1 MIDCNT
7 CRRHL
12 DELEKGELGEELAVK
27 VRLHLDGCEFCRAWR
42 RQTTGD
48 RLPGTSG
55 NGHGHKTRLD
65 SFAMWYDRFE
75 KDREPHLSRRR
86 MRLIQMFIVLLAFTL
101 MVVGIRMRGERMNRI
116 ISSGHETPVSI
127 EPEAILTRELAL
139 TPESA
144 QVFFPLLLVY
154 QQQVDSLETLRREA
168 LARLDGLAGDT
179 SPHNQL
185 IPELNARIETLQNQ
199 RALYRSA
206 FLSRIAARLGP
217 GKESALRR
225 IQDVWDSGVRP
236 AR

>member
-1 MIDCNT
+1 MTDCHT
-7 CRRHL
+7 CRTHL
-12 DELEKGELGEELAVK
+12 DELEKGTLDEDLAVK
-27 VRLHLDGCEFCRAWR
+27 IRLHLDGCEFCRAWR
-42 RQTTGD
+42 KQTASE

-55 NGHGHKTRLD
+55 NGHGHKSQLD

-86 MRLIQMFIVLLAFTL
+86 IRLIQMAIVLLAFTL
-101 MVVGIRMRGERMNRI
+101 MVAGIRMRGERMNRI
-116 ISSGHETPVSI
+116 ISSGHESPVSI
-127 EPEAILTRELAL
+127 EPAAILTRELAL

-144 QVFFPLLLVY
+144 QVFFPLLLAY
-154 QQQVDSLETLRREA
+154 QQQVDSLETLRSQA
-168 LARLDGLAGDT
+168 LAQLDGLAGDS

-185 IPELNARIETLQNQ
+185 VPELNARIETLQEK
-199 RALYRSA
+199 RAMERSA
-206 FLSRIAARLGP
+206 FLARVAARLGP